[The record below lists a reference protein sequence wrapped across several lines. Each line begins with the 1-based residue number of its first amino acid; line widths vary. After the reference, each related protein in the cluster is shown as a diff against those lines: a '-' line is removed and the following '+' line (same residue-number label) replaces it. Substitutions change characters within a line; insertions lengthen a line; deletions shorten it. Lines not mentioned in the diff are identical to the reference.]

1 MRSKWGAKG
10 GVDGLARKLKQDL
23 EDHAGRITEFADEN
37 AKLLQKIGAPKQL
50 SAEDKAAKSMQL
62 AAEEREV
69 MARQMYIAD
78 RFVQMQRI
86 VMRVG
91 VDGFMSRPCVLA
103 AACYDGSPDALRLV
117 AKYSTVAE
125 ELVSYNSG
133 RVNGWPMRVVDT
145 MVRNHATD
153 FFDAKGTHGG
163 APFIMRNDESKSGIT
178 MGASWDYRMR
188 ELLSFSPPPLLS
200 RYRTRDARTSRVLT
214 FITSVPTAS
223 HRHAPCH
230 LHHQRPHVGCVD

>member
-1 MRSKWGAKG
+1 MSSKG
-10 GVDGLARKLKQDL
+10 GRRSVSGLARKLKQDL
-23 EDHAGRITEFADEN
+23 DDHAERIVAFADEN
-37 AKLLQKIGAPKQL
+37 AKKLQKIGAPREL
-50 SAEDKAAKSMQL
+50 SAEENAAKALLQT
-62 AAEEREV
+62 AEEREV
-69 MARQMYIAD
+69 LARKTYIAD
-78 RFVQMQRI
+78 RLLQVQRI
-86 VMRVG
+86 VLRVG